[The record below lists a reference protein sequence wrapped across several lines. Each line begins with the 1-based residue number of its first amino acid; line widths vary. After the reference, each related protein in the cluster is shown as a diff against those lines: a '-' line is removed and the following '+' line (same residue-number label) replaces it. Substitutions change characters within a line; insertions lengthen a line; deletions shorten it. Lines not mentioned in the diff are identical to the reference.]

1 MKKRE
6 IKAKRPWKRIRP
18 SGYISHGRFSS
29 IEEPLMPSD
38 NMEFET
44 VTQAD
49 FMREYY
55 PTGHA
60 INDPAFYP
68 DIYREEEETVYDGNG
83 DDTGKKIRR
92 IYKELVPRYAFA
104 FQQIITIK
112 QLVHLCGNDIQ
123 FELGEARPTDEK
135 QEKFL
140 SFREGWI
147 NKGMEVE
154 FYKLASS
161 VKKTGDGALVFYL
174 SDSVLGCKSL
184 SYMNGDTLYP
194 HYDSITGELTLFARS
209 YYDYDDEGNTTSEWL
224 EVWDK
229 KYKYRYKKGVGKG
242 HTVYAEDY
250 GIF

>member
-29 IEEPLMPSD
+29 IEEPLMPAD
-38 NMEFET
+38 NMEFEI

-49 FMREYY
+49 FIREYY

-68 DIYREEEETVYDGNG
+68 DIYREEEETVYDENG

-123 FELGEARPTDEK
+123 FELGAARLTDEE

-140 SFREGWI
+140 SFREGWL
-147 NKGMEVE
+147 KKDMEVE

-174 SDSVLGCKSL
+174 SNRVLGCKSL
-184 SYMNGDTLYP
+184 SYMNGDCLLY
-194 HYDSITGELTLFARS
+194 
-209 YYDYDDEGNTTSEWL
+209 TSPSPR
-224 EVWDK
+224 D
-229 KYKYRYKKGVGKG
+229 
-242 HTVYAEDY
+242 
-250 GIF
+250 